1 MSIVKFPSDTP
12 APEVDDALARDLRF
26 RGLEADVYDLD
37 RMGEIAE
44 RLVIEWM
51 EFESSEPRREAELAF
66 YAVQELRK
74 RVTEF
79 KTHYGRAWDPRGE

>member
-1 MSIVKFPSDTP
+1 MSIVKFPGEMST
-12 APEVDDALARDLRF
+12 PEVPDALARDLAF
-26 RGLEADVYDLD
+26 RRLEAEVCDLD

-44 RLVIEWM
+44 HLVIEWM
-51 EFESSEPRREAELAF
+51 GLESSEPPREAELAF

-79 KTHYGRAWDPRGE
+79 KTHYFGAWKGS